1 MDGLYYVARNGLM
14 FAYRAL
20 RAKDRY
26 AGQVS
31 PYEEFLARLSE
42 VLNPQRRTDLCV
54 PYGDVEA
61 FYQGSISEEEFVSA
75 VYSRVVPKTSTISEL
90 SALFPLVWDVYTSVP
105 AYQSLCQ
112 KIPRL
117 CGRQV
122 GVLSI
127 ISKPYLYI

>member
-1 MDGLYYVARNGLM
+1 M
-14 FAYRAL
+14 
-20 RAKDRY
+20 
-26 AGQVS
+26 
-31 PYEEFLARLSE
+31 
-42 VLNPQRRTDLCV
+42 CV